1 MGIWCCLRA
10 RTVQKAISP
19 RLRDLVL
26 AWTRRSLVLL
36 LALPGLAHAAER
48 WKIQFF
54 YDKASSSLNIQDLTC
69 PSTTRC
75 IAVGSIEDKKGHVK
89 GTSISTD
96 DGGRNW
102 SLADVSEQPISL
114 FFLNDSLGWMATDRG
129 VWSTNDAGRTWKKLE
144 GLKKGILEV
153 YFLSPLHGYAIGFPK
168 AVYETVNGGKNWT
181 KLVVADRPDTGLQET
196 VYECISFQGQHG
208 VIGGN
213 TMPPGTDDTPAW
225 LNPAEA
231 RHHRERQSTVVVLET
246 MDGGAHWEASTS
258 ALYGKMS
265 QLVMMNDG
273 SSLALFEYHNYYTL
287 PSRVYKVKFRASS
300 DVIFAER
307 DRAVTDIAV
316 LPDGAGLIAAVEPP
330 GSSNQVP
337 IPGKLKMLR
346 SANLKV
352 WEEMPVDYKAVAQ
365 RAMLATPDADHLWV
379 ATDTGMILMLDK
391 SGK

>member
-10 RTVQKAISP
+10 RTVRKVISP
-19 RLRDLVL
+19 RVRDMVL

-36 LALPGLAHAAER
+36 LALPSFAQAAER

-69 PSTTRC
+69 PSTSRC

-89 GTSISTD
+89 GTAISTD

-102 SLADVSEQPISL
+102 SLAEVSEQPISL

-129 VWSTNDAGRTWKKLE
+129 VWSTNDGGRTWKKLE

-168 AVYETVNGGKNWT
+168 AVYETVNGGKSWS
-181 KLVVADRPDTGLQET
+181 KLAAADQPATGLLDII
-196 VYECISFQGQHG
+196 YECISFQGPHG
-208 VIGGN
+208 VIVGN
-213 TMPPGTDDTPAW
+213 TSPPGADETPAW
-225 LNPAEA
+225 LNPSEA
-231 RHHRERQSTVVVLET
+231 RRHRERQSTVVVLET
-246 MDGGAHWEASTS
+246 MDSGAHWEASTS
-258 ALYGKMS
+258 SLYGRMS
-265 QLVMMNDG
+265 QLAMMNDG
-273 SSLALFEYHNYYTL
+273 FALALFEYHNYYTL
-287 PSRVYKVKFRASS
+287 PSRVYKVKFRTSS
-300 DVIFAER
+300 EVVFAEH
-307 DRAVTDIAV
+307 DRAVTDVAL
-316 LPDGAGLIAAVEPP
+316 LPDGGALLAAVEPP

-352 WEEMPVDYKAVAQ
+352 WEEMDVDYRAVAQ
-365 RAMLATPDADHLWV
+365 RAMLATPDAGHLWV
-379 ATDTGMILMLDK
+379 ATDTGMILALDK